1 MHINQVLTIGEF
13 KTDVT
18 YYVADDVWTSDLIAN
33 SEWSDENEMRKD
45 LLIELLCD
53 GDESL
58 KSYLQQCR
66 DEEEVEEM
74 YHATMYNFKNGL

>member
-1 MHINQVLTIGEF
+1 MHINQILTIGEF

-58 KSYLQQCR
+58 KSYLQQCH

-74 YHATMYNFKNGL
+74 YHATMYNFNNGL